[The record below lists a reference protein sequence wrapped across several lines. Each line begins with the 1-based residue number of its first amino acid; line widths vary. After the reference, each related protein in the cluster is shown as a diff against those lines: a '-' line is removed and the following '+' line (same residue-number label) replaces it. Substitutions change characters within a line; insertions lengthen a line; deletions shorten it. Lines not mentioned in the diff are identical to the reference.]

1 MVNSQTPPRKVD
13 AGAIWTGIP
22 TKDNK
27 EEKTIERQFVF
38 DFDMNDYDEVRT
50 CC

>member
-1 MVNSQTPPRKVD
+1 MTFLTFKEMKSRMINSETPPRKVD

-27 EEKTIERQFVF
+27 EEKTIER
-38 DFDMNDYDEVRT
+38 
-50 CC
+50 